1 MNGTPPAHKT
11 RGPAG
16 RESRASKKWAAGS
29 RQSAGKV
36 WSNDLGV
43 AAPPPPPAPAWM
55 IELAEQ
61 VKLIEPGAL
70 LSVRLN

>member
-43 AAPPPPPAPAWM
+43 AAPPPPARM

-70 LSVRLN
+70 LPVKLN